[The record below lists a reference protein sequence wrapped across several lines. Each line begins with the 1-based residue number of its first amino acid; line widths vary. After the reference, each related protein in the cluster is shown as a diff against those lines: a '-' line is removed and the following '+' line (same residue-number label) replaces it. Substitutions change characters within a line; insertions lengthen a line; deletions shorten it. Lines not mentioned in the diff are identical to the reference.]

1 MTASFKFSKCD
12 FFSDFQTLWKC
23 VIRFHGVEKNLRYS
37 DFFSGRKTRQS
48 MSSLNADLQKLLQ
61 MLLFSLWWC
70 TMFFSLLQKTR
81 NKSEVDFRESNLMRR
96 NFWCSSVHFSG
107 FWNFSSLLSLKA
119 DKYERECIRWFKI
132 TEKVSFNLASEASYV
147 YILWPKK
154 CFQTGHF

>member
-1 MTASFKFSKCD
+1 MIASFKFSKCD
-12 FFSDFQTLWKC
+12 FFSDFQTPWKC

-107 FWNFSSLLSLKA
+107 FWNFSSLLSFRIFILKQTNM
-119 DKYERECIRWFKI
+119 RECIV
-132 TEKVSFNLASEASYV
+132 TSYSSEASFR
-147 YILWPKK
+147 IQRTDI
-154 CFQTGHF
+154 F

>member
-1 MTASFKFSKCD
+1 MRLFQWFSNTVKVCYT
-12 FFSDFQTLWKC
+12 FSWRWKEPSLF
-23 VIRFHGVEKNLRYS
+23 R
-37 DFFSGRKTRQS
+37 FFSGRKTRQS

-119 DKYERECIRWFKI
+119 DKYERECTRCFKI
-132 TEKVSFNLASEASYV
+132 TEKSL
-147 YILWPKK
+147 I
-154 CFQTGHF
+154 